1 MNDTANFNLPMD
13 RIGSFDINHILLKIP
28 DLMTTIHKIDDT
40 VTHQGH
46 IGGNYKIVLNEKGV
60 RLYGSLPKYYN
71 SHNFDSLNI
80 TDTKRAI
87 EKLSDELLLPVTK
100 SKVSR
105 LDIIPQ
111 NIITTYKPQ
120 NYYPYFTTSK
130 YFQKIGHQKS
140 IEYRNHKKSKILYD
154 KTAQAKSKR
163 ENIPTHWTNK
173 NILRYE
179 LRLMNRLPTHFNML
193 EVKASDLYSEKF
205 RILCLN
211 KWYEE
216 FNSINTLNTI
226 SNNMENIK
234 TTSDVME
241 YLALEGLSS
250 IGYENALKFIDF
262 LKEKKTM
269 SNKEA
274 YSRAKAK
281 IKQLANSKNITEQSE
296 LITELKSKV
305 DEIKKK
311 LPSLPFET

>member
-1 MNDTANFNLPMD
+1 MYDS
-13 RIGSFDINHILLKIP
+13 IGFWLHPDEYGIP
-28 DLMTTIHKIDDT
+28 NMKHLSSAISGFTEIKKQSDYSYS
-40 VTHQGH
+40 GH
-46 IGGNYKIVLNEKGV
+46 IGGNIKVYISERGISLK
-60 RLYGSLPKYYN
+60 GSLSKYYN

-87 EKLSDELLLPVTK
+87 EKLSDQLLLPVAK

-111 NIITTYKPQ
+111 NITTTYKPQ

-130 YFQKIGHQKS
+130 YFKKTEHEKS

-163 ENIPTHWTNK
+163 ENIPANWINK

-179 LRLMNRLPTHFNML
+179 LRLLNRLPTQFNML
-193 EVKASDLYSEKF
+193 EVKASDLYLEKF
-205 RILCLN
+205 QILCIN
-211 KWYEE
+211 KWHEE
-216 FNSINTLNTI
+216 FKSINTLNTI
-226 SNNMENIK
+226 SNNMNNIK
-234 TTSDVME
+234 TTSDLIE

-250 IGYENALKFIDF
+250 IGYENAIKFIDF
-262 LKEKKTM
+262 LKEKETM

-274 YSRAKAK
+274 YSRAKAR

-296 LITELKSKV
+296 LITELKSKL
-305 DEIKKK
+305 DEIKENYT
-311 LPSLPFET
+311 F

>member
-1 MNDTANFNLPMD
+1 MNDTANFNLSMD

-40 VTHQGH
+40 VTYKGH
-46 IGGNYKIVLNEKGV
+46 IGGNYRIVLNEKGV
-60 RLYGSLPKYYN
+60 KLYGSLPKYFN

-87 EKLSDELLLPVTK
+87 EKLSDDLLLPVAK

-111 NIITTYKPQ
+111 NIITTYQPQ

-130 YFQKIGHQKS
+130 YFQKIVHQKS

-173 NILRYE
+173 NLLRYE
-179 LRLMNRLPTHFNML
+179 LRLMNRLPTQFNMQ

-205 RILCLN
+205 QILCLN
-211 KWYEE
+211 KWHEE
-216 FNSINTLNTI
+216 FKSINTLNTI
-226 SNNMENIK
+226 SNNMDNIK
-234 TTSDVME
+234 NPSDVMQ
-241 YLALEGLSS
+241 YIAFMGLSS
-250 IGYENALKFIDF
+250 MGYENALKFVDF
-262 LKEKKTM
+262 LKEKETM

-274 YSRAKAK
+274 YSRTKAK
-281 IKQLANSKNITEQSE
+281 IKQLAKSKNITEQSE
-296 LITELKSKV
+296 LITELNVKV
-305 DEIKKK
+305 DEIKKNYP
-311 LPSLPFET
+311 L